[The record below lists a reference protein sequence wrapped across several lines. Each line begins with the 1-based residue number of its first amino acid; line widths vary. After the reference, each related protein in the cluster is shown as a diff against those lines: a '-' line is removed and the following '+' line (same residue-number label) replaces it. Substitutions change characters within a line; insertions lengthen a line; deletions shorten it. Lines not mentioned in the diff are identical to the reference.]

1 MFADKIFQMAP
12 KKNPEAKREE
22 PELPLL
28 DEPAMDEGLDSGM
41 SPPPADELGEGG
53 KQDKIEEINNKEERI
68 EILKKFT
75 KEILKKYGPVVR
87 SVVLFGSTAR
97 DEWKGK
103 SDIDVFVI
111 VDDTRQKITPMMK
124 DSIDAELVRIAR
136 GIHSQLS
143 VQQPYLLT
151 EFWNMVRLGHP
162 IVFNFIREGVP
173 VYDKDIFL
181 PIKRLLQMGEIKPSK
196 EAVEKY
202 IERGPKRV
210 KRVENAKIYMVVE
223 DCYYA
228 MLESAQAVLM
238 FLGEN
243 PPRPTDA
250 PEALRR
256 TVVQMKLLEPKYADW
271 LDSIVNVRKDVEHRK
286 KQSMAGAE
294 LDDWI
299 NKTKQFVKRM
309 QQMIVKI
316 EIMKRENIVEKS
328 YDIMRETT
336 VTLLKAID
344 KAPPQAENRDLEEV
358 FENELV
364 KQGLVPDSYLEV
376 YRELKKLRKASKEG
390 KILDLPK
397 QHILLQ
403 REYVR
408 KFIRE
413 AGKILKTRMDT
424 NRI

>member
-1 MFADKIFQMAP
+1 MDDDGMMEGSDEFIDGDFKDRKEEKEDKIVEVKD
-12 KKNPEAKREE
+12 KK
-22 PELPLL
+22 
-28 DEPAMDEGLDSGM
+28 
-41 SPPPADELGEGG
+41 
-53 KQDKIEEINNKEERI
+53 ERI

-75 KEILKKYGPVVR
+75 KEILKKYGGIVR

-97 DEWKGK
+97 EEWKGK

-111 VDDTRQKITPMMK
+111 IDDTRQKITPMAKEKIDREMVKISK
-124 DSIDAELVRIAR
+124 D
-136 GIHSQLS
+136 IHSQLS

-173 VYDKDIFL
+173 VYDKDTFL

-202 IERGPKRV
+202 IERAPKRI

-238 FLGEN
+238 FLGES
-243 PPRPTDA
+243 PPRPSDA
-250 PEALRR
+250 ADSLRR
-256 TVVQMKLLEPKYADW
+256 SLVKPELLEARYAEW
-271 LDSIVNVRKDVEHRK
+271 LESIIKVRKDVEHKK
-286 KQSMAGAE
+286 KQSMSGKE
-294 LDDWI
+294 LDSWI
-299 NKTKQFVKRM
+299 RKSNRFVKRM
-309 QQMIVKI
+309 QQLIVRI
-316 EIMKRENIVEKS
+316 EVMKRENIIEKS
-328 YDIMRETT
+328 YSIMRETAI
-336 VTLLKAID
+336 TLLQSMD
-344 KAPPQAENRDLEEV
+344 KAPQKGEVANLHDL
-358 FENELV
+358 FEKELV
-364 KQGLVPDSYLEV
+364 KPGLIAESYLSAFQ
-376 YRELKKLRKASKEG
+376 ELERLRNTSKEG
-390 KILDLPK
+390 KILELPK

-413 AGKILKTRMDT
+413 AGKILKEKRGED
-424 NRI
+424 

>member
-1 MFADKIFQMAP
+1 MPRKKRAISDIADMDESAFIDDDFGKDEKRKRKPEDKDKIV
-12 KKNPEAKREE
+12 EV
-22 PELPLL
+22 
-28 DEPAMDEGLDSGM
+28 
-41 SPPPADELGEGG
+41 
-53 KQDKIEEINNKEERI
+53 NNKEERI

-75 KEILKKYGPVVR
+75 KEILKKYGQIVR

-111 VDDTRQKITPMMK
+111 IDDTRQKITPMAK
-124 DSIDAELVRIAR
+124 DKMDRELVDISKD
-136 GIHSQLS
+136 IHPQLS

-173 VYDKDIFL
+173 VYDKDTFL

-202 IERGPKRV
+202 IERAPKRI

-228 MLESAQAVLM
+228 MMESAQAVLM
-238 FLGEN
+238 FLGES
-243 PPRPTDA
+243 PPRPSDA

-256 TVVQMKLLEPKYADW
+256 AAVKIKLLEPRYADW
-271 LDSIVNVRKDVEHRK
+271 IENIIKVRKDVEHRK
-286 KQSMAGAE
+286 KQSMPGTE

-299 NKTKQFVKRM
+299 KKTKRFVKRM
-309 QQMIVKI
+309 QQLIVRI
-316 EIMKRENIVEKS
+316 EIMKRENIIDKS
-328 YDIMRETT
+328 YAIMEETT
-336 VTLLKAID
+336 VTLL
-344 KAPPQAENRDLEEV
+344 QAMNKMPKKSRKSIEKL
-358 FENELV
+358 FEDELV
-364 KQGLVPDSYLEV
+364 KTGMVSEKYLTAFRELSQLKKMADSGKTLEV
-376 YRELKKLRKASKEG
+376 
-390 KILDLPK
+390 PK

-413 AGKILKTRMDT
+413 AGKLLKER
-424 NRI
+424 RAE

>member
-1 MFADKIFQMAP
+1 MLKDKID
-12 KKNPEAKREE
+12 EE
-22 PELPLL
+22 
-28 DEPAMDEGLDSGM
+28 MV
-41 SPPPADELGEGG
+41 
-53 KQDKIEEINNKEERI
+53 K
-68 EILKKFT
+68 
-75 KEILKKYGPVVR
+75 
-87 SVVLFGSTAR
+87 
-97 DEWKGK
+97 
-103 SDIDVFVI
+103 
-111 VDDTRQKITPMMK
+111 
-124 DSIDAELVRIAR
+124 IAR
-136 GIHSQLS
+136 SIHSQLS

-202 IERGPKRV
+202 IERGPKRI

-250 PEALRR
+250 SDVLRK
-256 TVVQMKLLEPKYADW
+256 TVVKMKLLEPKYAEW
-271 LDSIVNVRKDVEHRK
+271 LDGIVKVRKDVEHKK
-286 KQSMAGAE
+286 KQTMSGQE
-294 LDDWI
+294 LDSWI
-299 NKTKQFVKRM
+299 RKTKQFVKRM
-309 QQMIVKI
+309 QQLIVKI
-316 EIMKRENIVEKS
+316 EVMKRENIIEKS
-328 YDIMRETT
+328 YDIMKETT
-336 VTLLKAID
+336 VTLLKAIN
-344 KAPPQAENRDLEEV
+344 KAPSESAAKDLEQV
-358 FENELV
+358 FEEELI
-364 KQGLVPDSYLEV
+364 KPGLIPEEYLGV
-376 YRELKKLRKASKEG
+376 YKELKKLRKISKEG
-390 KILDLPK
+390 KILELPK

-413 AGKILKTRMDT
+413 AGKILKSRMKPETR
-424 NRI
+424 

>member
-1 MFADKIFQMAP
+1 MEMAAKKKPKRSKPPAPPKEMPGMTPPAEEQPEDKIVEVKD
-12 KKNPEAKREE
+12 KK
-22 PELPLL
+22 
-28 DEPAMDEGLDSGM
+28 
-41 SPPPADELGEGG
+41 
-53 KQDKIEEINNKEERI
+53 ERI
-68 EILKKFT
+68 DILKRFT
-75 KEILKKYGPVVR
+75 KQVLKKYGPLVR

-97 DEWKGK
+97 EEWKGK

-111 VDDTRQKITPMMK
+111 LDDTRQKMTPMIK
-124 DSIDAELVRIAR
+124 DQIDGELVKIAKD
-136 GIHSQLS
+136 IHSQLS

-202 IERGPKRV
+202 IERGPKRI

-243 PPRPTDA
+243 PPRPSDA
-250 PEALRR
+250 PEAIKK
-256 TVVQMKLLEPKYADW
+256 TVCKMKLLEPKYADW
-271 LDSIVNVRKDVEHRK
+271 LLNIVKVRKDVEHKK
-286 KQSMAGAE
+286 KQSMSGNE
-294 LDDWI
+294 LDSWI
-299 NKTKQFVKRM
+299 RKTKQFVKRM
-309 QQMIVKI
+309 QQLIVKI
-316 EIMKRENIVEKS
+316 EIMKRENIIEKS
-328 YDIMRETT
+328 FTIMKETT
-336 VTLLKAID
+336 LTLLKAIN
-344 KAPPQAENRDLEEV
+344 KAPPKSETTDLERA
-358 FENELV
+358 FEAELI
-364 KQGLVPDSYLEV
+364 KTGMIPEDFLGV
-376 YRELKKLRKASKEG
+376 YQELKKLRKVSREG
-390 KILDLPK
+390 KILELPK

-413 AGKILKTRMDT
+413 AGKILKSRM
-424 NRI
+424 RPE

>member
-1 MFADKIFQMAP
+1 MPRKKRAISDIADMDESAFIDDDFGKDEKRKQKPEDKDKIV
-12 KKNPEAKREE
+12 EV
-22 PELPLL
+22 
-28 DEPAMDEGLDSGM
+28 
-41 SPPPADELGEGG
+41 
-53 KQDKIEEINNKEERI
+53 NNKEERI

-75 KEILKKYGPVVR
+75 KEILKKYGQIVR

-111 VDDTRQKITPMMK
+111 IDDTRQKITPMAK
-124 DSIDAELVRIAR
+124 DKMDRELVDISKD
-136 GIHSQLS
+136 IHPQLS

-173 VYDKDIFL
+173 VYDKDTFL

-202 IERGPKRV
+202 IERAPKRI

-228 MLESAQAVLM
+228 MMESAQAVLM
-238 FLGEN
+238 FLGES
-243 PPRPTDA
+243 PPRPSDA

-256 TVVQMKLLEPKYADW
+256 AAVKIKLLEPRYADW
-271 LDSIVNVRKDVEHRK
+271 IENIIKVRKDVEHRK
-286 KQSMAGAE
+286 KQSMPGTE

-299 NKTKQFVKRM
+299 KKTKRFVKRM
-309 QQMIVKI
+309 QQLIVRI
-316 EIMKRENIVEKS
+316 EIMKRENIIDKS
-328 YDIMRETT
+328 YAIMEETT
-336 VTLLKAID
+336 VTLL
-344 KAPPQAENRDLEEV
+344 QAMNKMPKKSRKSIEKL
-358 FENELV
+358 FEDELV
-364 KQGLVPDSYLEV
+364 KTGMVSEKYLTAFRELSQLKKMADSGKTLEV
-376 YRELKKLRKASKEG
+376 
-390 KILDLPK
+390 PK

-413 AGKILKTRMDT
+413 AGKLLKER
-424 NRI
+424 RAE

>member
-1 MFADKIFQMAP
+1 MAAKNKPKRRKAPAPLKEVPGMAQSAEEQQEDKIVEVKD
-12 KKNPEAKREE
+12 KK
-22 PELPLL
+22 
-28 DEPAMDEGLDSGM
+28 
-41 SPPPADELGEGG
+41 
-53 KQDKIEEINNKEERI
+53 ERI

-75 KEILKKYGPVVR
+75 KQVLKKYGPIVR

-97 DEWKGK
+97 EEWKGK

-111 VDDTRQKITPMMK
+111 LDDTRQKMTPMIK
-124 DSIDAELVRIAR
+124 DRIDGELVKIAKD
-136 GIHSQLS
+136 IHSQLS

-202 IERGPKRV
+202 IERGPKRI

-243 PPRPTDA
+243 PPRPSDA
-250 PEALRR
+250 PEAIRK
-256 TVVQMKLLEPKYADW
+256 TVCKMKLLEPKYADW
-271 LDSIVNVRKDVEHRK
+271 LLEIVKVRKDVEHKK
-286 KQSMAGAE
+286 KQSMSGIE
-294 LDDWI
+294 LDSWI
-299 NKTKQFVKRM
+299 RKTKQFVKRM
-309 QQMIVKI
+309 QQLIVKI
-316 EIMKRENIVEKS
+316 EIMKRENIIEKS
-328 YDIMRETT
+328 YTIMRETT
-336 VTLLKAID
+336 LTLLKAIN
-344 KAPPQAENRDLEEV
+344 KAPPKSEMSDLERA
-358 FENELV
+358 FEEELI
-364 KQGLVPDSYLEV
+364 KTGMIPEDFLGV
-376 YRELKKLRKASKEG
+376 YQELKKLRKVSREG
-390 KILDLPK
+390 KILELPK

-413 AGKILKTRMDT
+413 AGKILKSRM
-424 NRI
+424 RPE

>member
-1 MFADKIFQMAP
+1 LIFIIKIQLLEMTGKKKRKKRKADAP
-12 KKNPEAKREE
+12 VQGMP
-22 PELPLL
+22 
-28 DEPAMDEGLDSGM
+28 GLM
-41 SPPPADELGEGG
+41 PPAEE
-53 KQDKIEEINNKEERI
+53 QQEDKIEEVKDKQERI
-68 EILKKFT
+68 NILKKFT
-75 KEILKKYGPVVR
+75 KQVLKKYGPVVR

-97 DEWKGK
+97 EEWKGK

-111 VDDTRQKITPMMK
+111 LDDTRQKMTPMIK
-124 DSIDAELVRIAR
+124 DGIDAELVRIAKD
-136 GIHSQLS
+136 IHSQLS

-202 IERGPKRV
+202 IERGPKRI

-250 PEALRR
+250 PEAIRK
-256 TVVQMKLLEPKYADW
+256 TVCKMKLLEPKYADW
-271 LDSIVNVRKDVEHRK
+271 LRDIVLVRKDVEHKK
-286 KQSMAGAE
+286 KQSMTGTE
-294 LDDWI
+294 LDGWI
-299 NKTKQFVKRM
+299 RKTKQFVKRM
-309 QQMIVKI
+309 QQLIVKI
-316 EIMKRENIVEKS
+316 EIMKRENIIEKS
-328 YDIMRETT
+328 YTIMQETT
-336 VTLLKAID
+336 LTLLKAIN
-344 KAPPQAENRDLEEV
+344 KAPPKSEMTDLERA
-358 FENELV
+358 FEAELI
-364 KQGLVPDSYLEV
+364 KTGMIPEDFLGV
-376 YRELKKLRKASKEG
+376 YQELKKLRKVSREG
-390 KILDLPK
+390 KILELPK

-413 AGKILKTRMDT
+413 AGKILKSRM
-424 NRI
+424 RPE